1 MTPKLSGVCLRRRH
15 LNSVSVTLGFS
26 LHEVTLPLP
35 DAGGFGSGYPFAN
48 DPEFFFWVGINDCSN
63 WQIVS
68 AVNKMTCTQ
77 ATYWC

>member
-35 DAGGFGSGYPFAN
+35 DAGGLGSSCPFVK
-48 DPEFFFWVGINDCSN
+48 FFFLGGY
-63 WQIVS
+63 
-68 AVNKMTCTQ
+68 KRP
-77 ATYWC
+77 